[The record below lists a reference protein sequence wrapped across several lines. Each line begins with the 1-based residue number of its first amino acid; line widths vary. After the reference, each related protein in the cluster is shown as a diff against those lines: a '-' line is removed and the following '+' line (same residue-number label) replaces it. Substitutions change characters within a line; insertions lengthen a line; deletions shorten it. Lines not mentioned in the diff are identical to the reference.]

1 MSKRQNP
8 SASAT
13 CEVEKTKVSAVSAK
27 SNADQPEK
35 PAGSRGGMDVDGD
48 ADMGEFEDAFED
60 EIEEEIM
67 VEREEDSDGVEML
80 DDGEGDDD
88 EEEEDEEVAEKK
100 RQVYL
105 PGDLLGEG
113 EVLQVD
119 NSAYHMLHTMTA

>member
-8 SASAT
+8 SASAA
-13 CEVEKTKVSAVSAK
+13 CQVEEKTKLAAVSGK

-35 PAGSRGGMDVDGD
+35 PAGSRGMDVDGD

-60 EIEEEIM
+60 EIEEDEIL

-80 DDGEGDDD
+80 DEEEDD

-100 RQVYL
+100 RQ
-105 PGDLLGEG
+105 
-113 EVLQVD
+113 
-119 NSAYHMLHTMTA
+119 